1 LNLSHSGSYDQTGQ
15 YQMDQYQH
23 GGYNMPSYNAG
34 YGSQYGSNGGG
45 QSMYPSQQSEY
56 DHTASG
62 HYQDYK

>member
-1 LNLSHSGSYDQTGQ
+1 LNRSYDQTGQ
-15 YQMDQYQH
+15 YQMDQYGQH

-45 QSMYPSQQSEY
+45 QIYPSQQSEY

>member
-1 LNLSHSGSYDQTGQ
+1 
-15 YQMDQYQH
+15 MDQYGQH
-23 GGYNMPSYNAG
+23 SGYNMQNYNAG

-45 QSMYPSQQSEY
+45 QMYPSQQSEY